1 MFVRVRVWLPHSFH
15 ASVIAAAA
23 ATMIL
28 SSYRNPPYRTPT
40 PKAKSNSPPPTGAS
54 SPKRKRTDSQIAVAG
69 PSLQINT
76 LDAAATIPETPTDS
90 PQTKVVEGLRDLD
103 ISKQPQV
110 DHGAYRGDEGSP
122 RKRLKRNPHLKA
134 PEIIYDVDLPPDG
147 ENQSR
152 VIPDSQDAES
162 QSRVIPDSQ
171 DAERQSRVIPDSQ
184 DAYSASESSSQP
196 TSHGKDVSS
205 IEIEETPDWRRTRFT
220 SPPPPQANMTQQP
233 IGAVDV
239 IMDDAS
245 DHIEAGGFYSPPS
258 THFFTPPKAG
268 SIADSTTSDSPA
280 YSDEADAMD
289 RISMTWQMNEIT
301 GQDIDITS
309 PDDDGE
315 GINGIGFKPTA
326 AMAYA
331 RNQRRKQQVNEWKA
345 REARE
350 ARQRRIEK
358 RRGAAAAEARA
369 GQSSKR
375 SVRFEGFG

>member
-1 MFVRVRVWLPHSFH
+1 
-15 ASVIAAAA
+15 
-23 ATMIL
+23 MIL

-54 SPKRKRTDSQIAVAG
+54 SPKRKRTNSQSAVAG

-76 LDAAATIPETPTDS
+76 SEAAATIPETPTDS
-90 PQTKVVEGLRDLD
+90 PQTRVVEGLRDLD
-103 ISKQPQV
+103 ISQQSQV
-110 DHGAYRGDEGSP
+110 TPGAYRDNEGSP

-134 PEIIYDVDLPPDG
+134 PDIIYDVVLPPEV

-171 DAERQSRVIPDSQ
+171 DA
-184 DAYSASESSSQP
+184 YSASESSSQP
-196 TSHGKDVSS
+196 MPHGKDFSS
-205 IEIEETPDWRRTRFT
+205 FEIEETPDWRRTRFT

-239 IMDDAS
+239 TMDDAS

-280 YSDEADAMD
+280 YSDSADAMD

-315 GINGIGFKPTA
+315 GINGIGFKPTP

-331 RNQRRKQQVNEWKA
+331 RSQRRKQQVNEWKA

-369 GQSSKR
+369 GQGSKR

>member
-1 MFVRVRVWLPHSFH
+1 
-15 ASVIAAAA
+15 
-23 ATMIL
+23 MIL

-54 SPKRKRTDSQIAVAG
+54 SPKRKRTGSQSAVAC
-69 PSLQINT
+69 PSLQVNT
-76 LDAAATIPETPTDS
+76 LEAAATIPETPTDS
-90 PQTKVVEGLRDLD
+90 PQTRVVEGLRDLD

-110 DHGAYRGDEGSP
+110 NPGAYRGNEGSP

-134 PEIIYDVDLPPDG
+134 PEIIYDVDLPPDV
-147 ENQSR
+147 EDQPR
-152 VIPDSQDAES
+152 VIA
-162 QSRVIPDSQ
+162 DSQ

-196 TSHGKDVSS
+196 TPHGKDVSS

-239 IMDDAS
+239 TMDDAS

-309 PDDDGE
+309 PDDDGQ
-315 GINGIGFKPTA
+315 GINGIGFKPTP

-331 RNQRRKQQVNEWKA
+331 RSQRRKQQVNEWKA

-369 GQSSKR
+369 GQGSKR